1 MYGRPRIAT
10 GLLALA
16 CLLALPSERGASAH
30 DGPRRFRGPFHLERK
45 PRRRVLLVL
54 EGTIRTPGF
63 RPDAWVVVLPQAPDH
78 LWQTVVSQT
87 FRITGDDKK
96 HPRAKLDIL
105 DDEVVPGRKLRRI
118 HFKPEKPVS
127 EVRYVYEIEAVLNEV
142 RLAPGR
148 ARERQPRL
156 SRKARKIFLAARGA
170 FDHDK
175 PAFRTWLAKNAL
187 LKGENERDLDFAHRT
202 LAHIHQ
208 KFGYRFPPE
217 FTDRF
222 ATQVCRE
229 KASDCGGL
237 CILFAS
243 VMRANGIPARVLA
256 GRWALETKEGK
267 PQYHVRAEFWA
278 GGVGW
283 VPIDGSGAV
292 QWAGAPDSAFGRQ
305 KPNFFIMHEDVD
317 LDIDTVYFGVVPI
330 RFLQSPAYW
339 VRGPGTFRG
348 AELEATWRVQEK
360 KRER

>member
-1 MYGRPRIAT
+1 MHGRHRIAT
-10 GLLALA
+10 SLLALA
-16 CLLALPSERGASAH
+16 CLLALPAEREASAH
-30 DGPRRFRGPFHLERK
+30 DGPRRFRGPFHLKLK
-45 PRRRVLLVL
+45 PQRRVRLVL

-63 RPDAWVVVLPQAPDH
+63 TPLAWIVVLPHAPDH
-78 LWQTVVSQT
+78 PWQTIVSQS
-87 FRITGDDKK
+87 FRITGDAKERS
-96 HPRAKLDIL
+96 RAKLEIL
-105 DDEVVPGRKLRRI
+105 DDELVPGRKLRRI

-127 EVRYVYEIEAVLNEV
+127 KVCYVYEVEAVLNEV
-142 RLAPGR
+142 RLTPGR
-148 ARERQPRL
+148 ARERLPRL

-170 FDHDK
+170 CDHDK
-175 PAFRTWLAKNAL
+175 PAFRTWLSENAL
-187 LKGENERDLDFAHRT
+187 MRAEDDRDLDFAHRT
-202 LAHIHQ
+202 LAHIHRR
-208 KFGYRFPPE
+208 FSYRFPPE

-256 GRWALETKEGK
+256 GRWALVTKDGD

-278 GGVGW
+278 RGVGW

-305 KPNFFIMHEDVD
+305 KPNFFVMHEGVD
-317 LDIDTVYFGVVPI
+317 MDIDTVYFGVVPM

-339 VRGPGTFRG
+339 VRGPGSFRG
-348 AELEATWRVQEK
+348 AEFDATWRVQERK
-360 KRER
+360 LER